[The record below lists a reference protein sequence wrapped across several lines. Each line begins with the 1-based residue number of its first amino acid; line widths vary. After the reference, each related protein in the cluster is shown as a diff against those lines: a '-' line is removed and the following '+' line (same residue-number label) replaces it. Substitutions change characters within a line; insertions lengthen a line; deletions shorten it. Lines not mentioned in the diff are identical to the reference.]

1 MEERKVRELN
11 YKVQMINVKLMS
23 RNRSGDAAYLDII
36 KKINQ
41 NKISIPIRGDRHM
54 ILRTMFKN
62 VVEVNG
68 KNWDVLYG
76 NIATYTV
83 IDGKDWINLE
93 SMEVQSVDLP
103 KHLFPNLKES
113 DFFFVPGAHRMAFV
127 VKSGFS
133 ANSVEKFL
141 SGALAQVVDEDED
154 FFQLA
159 LPGIVDVTEDNREL
173 VLEACNKTNFG
184 IKVIK
189 CCIPR
194 DDVWVF
200 FEILLDSSPELQD
213 IFPRALAI
221 LQGAQQQFYQNMQ

>member
-1 MEERKVRELN
+1 MKTSEKVLDFLKRE
-11 YKVQMINVKLMS
+11 
-23 RNRSGDAAYLDII
+23 GFC
-36 KKINQ
+36 
-41 NKISIPIRGDRHM
+41 P
-54 ILRTMFKN
+54 
-62 VVEVNG
+62 EVDTAN
-68 KNWDVLYG
+68 G
-76 NIATYTV
+76 NIVFKYQMRTFIY
-83 IDGKDWINLE
+83 IN
-93 SMEVQSVDLP
+93 
-103 KHLFPNLKES
+103 N
-113 DFFFVPGAHRMAFV
+113 
-127 VKSGFS
+127 
-133 ANSVEKFL
+133 
-141 SGALAQVVDEDED
+141 DEDED

-200 FEILLDSSPELQD
+200 FDFLLDSSPELQD